1 MIHIRPMEPQ
11 EYDFLMDMHYESI
24 HIEQGKPPRSELLNS
39 PGMVKYNENWGR
51 QGDTALIALI
61 DNIPAGAAWYRLFD
75 ETNQGY
81 GFVDAQTPE
90 LGVAVR
96 SDYRQR
102 GVGIRLMQAITQ
114 QAVSEGYTAL
124 SLSVDPENQAAVRL
138 YDRLGFQ
145 FHGISGTSWTMKLD
159 ITN

>member
-11 EYDFLMDMHYESI
+11 EYEFLMDMHYESI
-24 HIEQGKPPRSELLNS
+24 HMEQGKPPRDELLNS
-39 PGMVKYNENWGR
+39 TGMVKYNENWGR

-75 ETNQGY
+75 ESNQGY

-90 LGVAVR
+90 LGVAIR
-96 SDYRQR
+96 SDYRQQ
-102 GVGIRLMQAITQ
+102 GVGSRLMQAITQ
-114 QAVSEGYTAL
+114 QAVTEGYTSL
-124 SLSVDPENQAAVRL
+124 SLSVDPGNQAAVRL

-159 ITN
+159 IAN

>member
-1 MIHIRPMEPQ
+1 
-11 EYDFLMDMHYESI
+11 
-24 HIEQGKPPRSELLNS
+24 
-39 PGMVKYNENWGR
+39 
-51 QGDTALIALI
+51 
-61 DNIPAGAAWYRLFD
+61 
-75 ETNQGY
+75 
-81 GFVDAQTPE
+81 
-90 LGVAVR
+90 
-96 SDYRQR
+96 
-102 GVGIRLMQAITQ
+102 MQAITQ